1 MVWGVEDLLVGY
13 PSYALFNDTA
23 LTLSIDNLQVSE
35 DPGESGKKGYVNFKR
50 IVWHRAFYEI
60 LDSIR
65 LLGKVGYRLLCGD
78 LIARWL
84 FPLLLILSSDYEE
97 QYD

>member
-1 MVWGVEDLLVGY
+1 
-13 PSYALFNDTA
+13 
-23 LTLSIDNLQVSE
+23 
-35 DPGESGKKGYVNFKR
+35 VNFKR
-50 IVWHRAFYEI
+50 VVWHHAFYEI

-65 LLGKVGYRLLCGD
+65 LLGKVGYKLLCGD

-97 QYD
+97 QYA